1 MHRTVRSSLAATAL
15 TAAALAVTAGS
26 AHAGGIGAGLGP
38 SGGNTCANHD
48 DNHVAGPMSSATGLA
63 GGNLVELPASR
74 PYNWCGGADL
84 PMM

>member
-1 MHRTVRSSLAATAL
+1 MNGAT
-15 TAAALAVTAGS
+15 S
-26 AHAGGIGAGLGP
+26 R
-38 SGGNTCANHD
+38 
-48 DNHVAGPMSSATGLA
+48 ATGLA